1 MDNDEL
7 FTRVQ
12 ALNSLLN
19 KAQKSSDDANNLLKE
34 SLPLML
40 ELLKEVRKDSK
51 QTSLED
57 FPIEKSKVTDES
69 IAPRLISELL
79 TLEDIRKM
87 LKED

>member
-1 MDNDEL
+1 
-7 FTRVQ
+7 
-12 ALNSLLN
+12 
-19 KAQKSSDDANNLLKE
+19 
-34 SLPLML
+34 ML